1 MNTKALSKVQRHTL
15 NAILFLWVAGLH
27 AAVVF
32 AFEGTQLSPN
42 QIDGSAIEIK
52 IGLHAESLQNTP
64 TNERDIHRA
73 VTPES
78 DSEPDSEPEPALE
91 IKREPAIETVDAV
104 TPELRVPQRTAPNK
118 SKPEPKPELTTKASS
133 AKQIQAVAGSIDST
147 RTPSPAPRKVSRLA
161 YMGAPPRPAYP
172 SRALKGRQQGL
183 VVVRVVIDRSGNVMS
198 ATVWQ
203 TSGSDALD
211 QSALQALKT
220 TRFKP
225 YQDNGMA
232 QEATAD
238 IPFNFVLK
246 R

>member
-32 AFEGTQLSPN
+32 AFEGTQPSP
-42 QIDGSAIEIK
+42 QQSDESFIEIN
-52 IGLHAESLQNTP
+52 IGLHAESMINMSS
-64 TNERDIHRA
+64 NEHDIQPVNKPA
-73 VTPES
+73 PQPQPE
-78 DSEPDSEPEPALE
+78 PQPEPEP
-91 IKREPAIETVDAV
+91 EPERSPVLKTATESPV
-104 TPELRVPQRTAPNK
+104 LRVPQRTAPNK
-118 SKPEPKPELTTKASS
+118 SKPEPKPELTTRASS